1 MTMEELFI
9 EEYKNLKDKNE
20 LLNEEIKSLRRASEN
35 IFDKYREIC
44 DFLYSLKLEK
54 STYEGEKY
62 ITIGQTLICEGEKFF
77 ELASKFAK
85 EYEPK
90 KVDEK

>member
-1 MTMEELFI
+1 MTIEELFT

-54 STYEGEKY
+54 STYEDEKY
-62 ITIGQTLICEGEKFF
+62 ITIGNTIISDGEKFF
-77 ELASKFAK
+77 ELASKFVK
-85 EYEPK
+85 EDEPK
-90 KVDEK
+90 KEDEK